1 MGLFSGG
8 NKSSTSIAND
18 LRSMNA
24 TGGADSRNVSSGDGS
39 VVNILD
45 GGAIEKAFGAVDTAF
60 EAISAN
66 DASVGKSFESL
77 LSATKDILNTSTSA
91 ARAAYNDATGV
102 ASDAY
107 SKAQADLKGSFDQ
120 KTILMLA
127 VVAGAVLVFMRR
139 ARK

>member
-8 NKSSTSIAND
+8 NRSSTSIAND

-39 VVNILD
+39 IVSILD
-45 GGAIEKAFGAVDTAF
+45 GGAINAAF

-77 LSATKDILNTSTSA
+77 LSATKEILTTSTGA
-91 ARAAYNDATGV
+91 ARAAYNDATVV

-107 SKAQADLKGSFDQ
+107 SRAQADLKGSFDQ
-120 KTILMLA
+120 KTILLLA
-127 VVAGAVLVFMRR
+127 GIVGAVLVLMRKR
-139 ARK
+139 GA